1 MHKIILAFGLVLLL
15 ITGCKAHNKAIE
27 DPVKAELLKP
37 APPVTV
43 ETDADKEQSIEDKNK
58 DNEESKGVA
67 YYLTVGVGT
76 VFYTGLYVL
85 SEIVS
90 H

>member
-37 APPVTV
+37 VPPVTV
-43 ETDADKEQSIEDKNK
+43 ETDTDKEQSTEDKTK
-58 DNEESKGVA
+58 ITRKAKV
-67 YYLTVGVGT
+67 
-76 VFYTGLYVL
+76 
-85 SEIVS
+85 
-90 H
+90 